1 MDIPP
6 KDKWGNLKNINPFKK
21 NYKRKKFPRSTALYM
36 KFYRQR
42 SLEDKIRG
50 LNPKY
55 YDLFLSP
62 IELQKVKASVAT
74 GDAQRT
80 EP

>member
-1 MDIPP
+1 MNIPP
-6 KDKWGNLKNINPFKK
+6 KDKWGNPKNINPFKK
-21 NYKRKKFPRSTALYM
+21 NYKRKKFPRSTALFM

-50 LNPKY
+50 LKPEF

-62 IELQKVKASVAT
+62 QELQSIQAL
-74 GDAQRT
+74 
-80 EP
+80 

>member
-1 MDIPP
+1 MNIPA
-6 KDKWGNLKNINPFKK
+6 KDKWGNPKNLNPCKK
-21 NYKRKKFPRSTALYM
+21 NYKRKRFPRSTALYI

-50 LNPKY
+50 VNPKF

-62 IELQKVKASVAT
+62 IELQSINKHIIKV
-74 GDAQRT
+74 
-80 EP
+80 